1 MMNVPRLPDIPQL
14 AKQIAAGRDAR
25 EGKRPSRQF
34 S

>member
-1 MMNVPRLPDIPQL
+1 MCLDSDIPQL

-25 EGKRPSRQF
+25 EGKRPGRQF